1 MEFATDS
8 DSLIL
13 KSLSISSYLSIDR
26 VGSSFIVDLVIF
38 GIFQGW
44 LVDDDLKRRGALIGD
59 EVVDGNVSLLRGL
72 AKYVPFF
79 GLAIYLT
86 FRPGLPSRELS

>member
-1 MEFATDS
+1 MESVIHS
-8 DSLIL
+8 DTLIFEF
-13 KSLSISSYLSIDR
+13 KSISLYFSIDR

-44 LVDDDLKRRGALIGD
+44 LVDDDLKRRGALVGD
-59 EVVDGNVSLLRGL
+59 EVTDGNISLLRGL

-86 FRPGLPSRELS
+86 FRPGLPSREQL